1 MEGPAQ
7 PLGKLKRSFAGV
19 PIPTLRHIPP
29 SGLGG
34 SFCSF
39 STQDKSVPRCQL
51 HFGCNISWF
60 FLSLLVCLEIGL
72 VLCDQLTLREGLKQ
86 AMGGSSHEHSP
97 QKSSESL
104 KAQSSLWLPSGSTEH
119 HRHRAEAA

>member
-1 MEGPAQ
+1 MEGPGQ
-7 PLGKLKRSFAGV
+7 RLGKLKRSFAGQTV

-39 STQDKSVPRCQL
+39 SAQDKSVPRCQL

-72 VLCDQLTLREGLKQ
+72 VLCHQLTLGEGLKQ
-86 AMGGSSHEHSP
+86 AMGGAHP
-97 QKSSESL
+97 MNTVL
-104 KAQSSLWLPSGSTEH
+104 RKAQSP
-119 HRHRAEAA
+119 